1 MSMSSNLLLLFA
13 APPELIVVLLLL
25 LLLFGTSRL
34 PKVGRAVG
42 EAIPAW
48 KEGRSSDPTTDDNGS
63 EN

>member
-1 MSMSSNLLLLFA
+1 MLSNAIVLFA
-13 APPELIVVLLLL
+13 APPELLLVLLLL

-34 PKVGRAVG
+34 PKVGRAIG

-48 KEGRSSDPTTDDNGS
+48 REGRSNNPDTEQTGG